1 MVQLILKAW
10 SKQED
15 DKLREIYPES
25 TTEELTKVFNRSIEA
40 IRGRAFRLKIRR
52 SGFILQETLRE
63 RAKAR
68 WAAAK

>member
-15 DKLREIYPES
+15 DKLREIYPTS
-25 TTEELTKVFNRSIEA
+25 STEELAKIFNRSIEA

-52 SGFILQETLRE
+52 DGFLLQETLRE